1 MTERN
6 FERALRTAARRGRP
20 AGVCPEA
27 GMLAAYADRSLS
39 ASERTVLEAH
49 IANCPACMEQLALI
63 AAIDV
68 PEETTSFAPAVDF
81 GRLVRRWGWLV
92 PAATVVLV
100 VAVWMRTPPR
110 QTFEAPVPA
119 ADQRAAVAQDKELLD
134 ENAVPP
140 ASSAV
145 GGTVHPPAR
154 DAESDRVSRRREAAE
169 KALPAA
175 PVPRAE
181 AFAAKVAPAPAPMV
195 ALKGDMAG
203 NEAESAQSAARPPA
217 AASDVRQD
225 SAATGSGSVAS
236 GGARVGEPAPMRKTA
251 RAATLPMAKTTGVR
265 VRATLGRIDRST
277 DEGRTWT
284 TELSGVDDRIQATA
298 CPSSD
303 ACWLGADNGA
313 VFVRTAAGTWL
324 RRVVP
329 PPRSPIR
336 RIVALDH
343 DRATVELSDGRRYVT
358 TDGGSTWTDAPRE
371 P

>member
-1 MTERN
+1 MTDRN
-6 FERALRTAARRGRP
+6 FERALRTAARRGRAP
-20 AGVCPEA
+20 GVCPDA
-27 GMLAAYADRSLS
+27 GMLAAYADRGLS
-39 ASERTVLEAH
+39 QTERTVLEAH
-49 IANCPACMEQLALI
+49 IADCPTCMEQLALI

-68 PEETTSFAPAVDF
+68 PEEATLQTPAFDF

-110 QTFEAPVPA
+110 ETSEAPVPD
-119 ADQRAAVAQDKELLD
+119 ADQRAPVARDKELLD
-134 ENAVPP
+134 GNAVPP
-140 ASSAV
+140 ASSVA
-145 GGTVHPPAR
+145 GGTVHPPAS
-154 DAESDRVSRRREAAE
+154 DAESDRVSRRLEAAE
-169 KALPAA
+169 KALPAT
-175 PVPRAE
+175 PVPQAE

-195 ALKGDMAG
+195 ALKGDMTG
-203 NEAESAQSAARPPA
+203 NEAERAQSAARPPA
-217 AASDVRQD
+217 AASDARQD
-225 SAATGSGSVAS
+225 SAAAASGSGVS
-236 GGARVGEPAPMRKTA
+236 GGTRVAEPAAMRKAA
-251 RAATLPMAKTTGVR
+251 RMSAPMAQTTRVL

-284 TELSGVDDRIQATA
+284 TELSGVADRIQATA
-298 CPSSD
+298 CPSAD

-329 PPRSPIR
+329 PPASPIR

-343 DRATVELSDGRRYVT
+343 NRATVELSDGRRYVT
-358 TDGGSTWTDAPRE
+358 TDGGSTWTDAPHE

>member
-1 MTERN
+1 MTDRN
-6 FERALRTAARRGRP
+6 FERVLRTAARRGRP
-20 AGVCPEA
+20 PGVCPDV
-27 GMLAAYADRSLS
+27 GMLAAYADRGLS
-39 ASERTVLEAH
+39 PTERTVLEAH
-49 IANCPACMEQLALI
+49 IADCPTCMEQLALI

-68 PEETTSFAPAVDF
+68 PDEATLPTPAFDF

-110 QTFEAPVPA
+110 ETFEPPVPA
-119 ADQRAAVAQDKELLD
+119 ADQRATVARDKELLD
-134 ENAVPP
+134 KNAVPP
-140 ASSAV
+140 ESSAAGRAV
-145 GGTVHPPAR
+145 DTPAR
-154 DAESDRVSRRREAAE
+154 DAESDRVGRRREAAE
-169 KALPAA
+169 KALPAT

-195 ALKGDMAG
+195 ALKGDVTG
-203 NEAESAQSAARPPA
+203 NEAERAQSAARPV
-217 AASDVRQD
+217 ASDARQD
-225 SAATGSGSVAS
+225 SAAAGSGSGVS
-236 GGARVGEPAPMRKTA
+236 GGTTVGEPPATRKAARASAPM
-251 RAATLPMAKTTGVR
+251 AATTGVL

-284 TELSGVDDRIQATA
+284 TELSGVADRIQATA
-298 CPSSD
+298 CPSAD

-329 PPRSPIR
+329 PPASPIR

-343 DRATVELSDGRRYVT
+343 NRATVELSDGRRYVT
-358 TDGGSTWTDAPRE
+358 TDGGSTWTDAPHE